1 VMGWVMECYE
11 KGILTRE
18 DTGGLE
24 MTWGNVEAIRAMVRK
39 IAYREGIGDM
49 LAEGVRRASER
60 LGKGSQDLA
69 IYTMK
74 DNTPRGH
81 DDRVQWSE
89 AIDVCLS
96 DTGTICISGPTRQE
110 EQGAPVGYGRFD
122 GEKVSEVA
130 GKTAGR
136 MVFEDCLGICRYSCR
151 TSLAP
156 VVNALAVATGWDI
169 TPAEAMETGRRV
181 MNLLRAFNL
190 KRGLTPDKEH
200 GSKRYRSIPVDGPAA
215 GVSLA
220 SQWEE
225 MRANYYRLM
234 G

>member
-1 VMGWVMECYE
+1 MAGYSFRTKKV
-11 KGILTRE
+11 
-18 DTGGLE
+18 
-24 MTWGNVEAIRAMVRK
+24 N
-39 IAYREGIGDM
+39 
-49 LAEGVRRASER
+49 S
-60 LGKGSQDLA
+60 LG
-69 IYTMK
+69 
-74 DNTPRGH
+74 
-81 DDRVQWSE
+81 
-89 AIDVCLS
+89 
-96 DTGTICISGPTRQE
+96 
-110 EQGAPVGYGRFD
+110 
-122 GEKVSEVA
+122 
-130 GKTAGR
+130 
-136 MVFEDCLGICRYSCR
+136 RYSCR

-156 VVNALAVATGWDI
+156 VVNALAVATGWDH

-234 G
+234 GWDLQTGRPLPETLAKLDLPDVAKDLWG